1 MSRTASPSTGK
12 VYGAEMVC
20 SAWGVPRSSFYHEIS
35 IMPQADEDAPPKKK
49 RGPKP
54 KISDEEL
61 LVLIREDL
69 ESSPFIGEGHRKVWA
84 RLRYGKKIKVGKKR
98 VLRIM
103 RENNLLSPHRVPK
116 SPPKEHDGTII
127 TNEPD
132 VMWAT
137 DGAKVFTLDD
147 GWGWVFGCVEHW
159 NAECMGWHVTKK
171 GNRFAALEPV
181 SMALERE
188 FGSAERGVARGIS
201 LRMDNGN
208 VYTSEHFTN
217 QVKTWGFAPSYAY
230 VSEPETNGVVE
241 RFFRTLKEQTIYGC
255 VFKNLEEVRRA
266 VAVFVELYNDQWL
279 IEKNGYRS
287 PLQAR
292 EVYYRVREAA

>member
-159 NAECMGWHVTKK
+159 NAECMGWHVCKK

-181 SMALERE
+181 AMALERE
-188 FGSAERGVARGIS
+188 FGKAEPGIARGIS

-208 VYTSEHFTN
+208 QYTSGRFTT
-217 QVKTWGFAPSYAY
+217 QIKAWGFAPSYAY
-230 VSEPETNGVVE
+230 VSQPETNGVVE
-241 RFFRTLKEQTIYGC
+241 RFFRTLKEQAVYGR
-255 VFKNLEEVRRA
+255 VFRNLAEVRQA
-266 VAVFVELYNDQWL
+266 VAEFVELYNEYWL

-287 PLQAR
+287 PLRSR
-292 EVYYRVREAA
+292 EVYCERAAA